1 MPKALDQLPEFEEI
15 RSSGLELAANLVLE
29 HKYDLAKEIFAKL
42 LELRPDDVEVMTLHA
57 NIFFLEGKFLEA
69 ERWFDQA
76 LVLNP
81 NYPLA
86 LYLLGTLYHE
96 KGDYKKAIHMFETA
110 LKQFP
115 EQQKQ
120 DIADTY
126 QNLGCSLWAVGGRD
140 EALKAWKSCL
150 KYNPKQKTAKEN
162 LKKLTNEYGMGKSP
176 VGMDDFWAFV
186 QFKQKEFYSVE
197 GRDYFK
203 GLEEGNVVL
212 KKITNAWDNK
222 ILPIFDAKLDQMK
235 AKDKIQLFKDT
246 KVFEKV

>member
-15 RSSGLELAANLVLE
+15 RSSGMELAANLVLE

-42 LELRPDDVEVMTLHA
+42 LELRPEDVEVMTLHA
-57 NIFFLEGKFLEA
+57 NIFFLEGKLLEA
-69 ERWFDQA
+69 ERGFDQVLA
-76 LVLNP
+76 LNP

-96 KGDYKKAIHMFETA
+96 KGDYEKAIHMFETA
-110 LKQFP
+110 LKHFS
-115 EQQKQ
+115 EHQKK

-126 QNLGCSLWAVGGRD
+126 QNLGCSLWEVGGRD

-150 KYNPKQKTAKEN
+150 KYNPKQKSAKEN

-203 GLEEGNVVL
+203 GLEEANLVL
-212 KKITNAWDNK
+212 KKITGAWDKK
-222 ILPIFDAKLDQMK
+222 ILPILDAKFSQMK
-235 AKDKIQLFKDT
+235 AKDKIKLFKDT
-246 KVFEKV
+246 KVFE